1 MDALRRNEYQTEE
14 QMEWGG
20 LDISSREKEVLNVLS
35 NPIGLRMFKFIGN
48 ATLSDSSAEIT
59 SHFFLSQIK
68 VTRKQFYSNM
78 SKLVNTTGLISKK
91 QGRYALTNY
100 GKVVFHSLD
109 ILNRGSKR
117 FWALG
122 ALDKDALVEG
132 GMPEEQILEIGSR
145 LIEDKD
151 ILRIVYEHVTKTPVQ
166 NTDVSPLSKKLSP
179 RTITEISPTP

>member
-1 MDALRRNEYQTEE
+1 MDTLRRKEYQTKE

-35 NPIGLRMFKFIGN
+35 NPVGLRIFKFIGN
-48 ATLSDSSAEIT
+48 ATLGDSSAEIT
-59 SHFFLSQIK
+59 SHFFLSQTK

-78 SKLVNTTGLISKK
+78 SKLVNTTGLISRK
-91 QGRYALTNY
+91 QGHYALTNY

-122 ALDKDALVEG
+122 ALDKDALVVGG

-151 ILRIVYEHVTKTPVQ
+151 ILRIVCE
-166 NTDVSPLSKKLSP
+166 PL
-179 RTITEISPTP
+179 INE

>member
-1 MDALRRNEYQTEE
+1 MDALRRNKYQTEE

-35 NPIGLRMFKFIGN
+35 NPIGLRIFKFIGN
-48 ATLSDSSAEIT
+48 ATLSNSSAEIT
-59 SHFFLSQIK
+59 SHFFLSQTK
-68 VTRKQFYSNM
+68 VTRKQFYSSM
-78 SKLVNTTGLISKK
+78 SKLVNTTGLISRK
-91 QGRYALTNY
+91 QGHYALTNY

-122 ALDKDALVEG
+122 ALDKDALTVG
-132 GMPEEQILEIGSR
+132 GMPEEQILEIGAR

-151 ILRIVYEHVTKTPVQ
+151 ILKIVCE
-166 NTDVSPLSKKLSP
+166 PLVN
-179 RTITEISPTP
+179 E